1 MSSNGSVE
9 EHYTSGRLV
18 QKITTALATLGKAP
32 RTVTIDDLAPVD
44 EFHIGGRQA
53 TEEIVGQL
61 NLSRN
66 DHVLEIGSGLG
77 GAARFVADR
86 FGCRVS
92 GIDLTGEY
100 VETGRVLNEWV
111 GLAAR
116 IAFHHGSA
124 LDTTFDDAAF
134 DAAYMLHVGMNIA
147 DKERLFAEVARV
159 LKPGATFAIYDV
171 MTTGGETL
179 DFPVPWARGPETS
192 AVATPVAYKAALT
205 AGGFKIVAERNRR
218 DFAIEFFENLRART
232 VRADGPPPLG
242 LHMVMGADAATK
254 IANMIGDIE
263 EGRVA
268 PVEIFA
274 RRGPD

>member
-1 MSSNGSVE
+1 MSSNKSVE
-9 EHYTSGRLV
+9 AHYAQGRLV
-18 QKITTALATLGKAP
+18 QEITAVLAALGKTP
-32 RTVTIDDLAPVD
+32 RAVTIDDLAPVD

-53 TEEIVGQL
+53 TESFIGQL
-61 NLSRN
+61 NLSRD

-100 VETGRVLNEWV
+100 VETGRTLNGWV
-111 GLAAR
+111 GLAER

-124 LDTTFDDAAF
+124 LDTPFDDGAF
-134 DAAYMLHVGMNIA
+134 DAAYMLHVGMNIV

-171 MTTGGETL
+171 MTTGGENL
-179 DFPVPWARGPETS
+179 VFPVPWATGPETS
-192 AVATPVAYKAALT
+192 AVAAPVAYKAALT
-205 AGGFKIVAERNRR
+205 AGGFEIVAERNRR
-218 DFAIEFFENLRART
+218 DFAIEFFEKLRSRT
-232 VRADGPPPLG
+232 ARADGPPPLG

-254 IANMIGDIE
+254 IANMIGNIE

-274 RRGPD
+274 RRGPG